1 MGQQQ
6 QQQIDFLEDRD
17 QRVNDLR
24 IMANRLRRHSLEM
37 TAASRSGHPTT
48 CMSCADLMAALFFY
62 SLRFDLKDPKNPL
75 NDRFILSKGHAAPAL
90 WAALAE
96 AGAFPVEHL
105 QTLRR
110 IDSDLEGH
118 PTPRNRFVDIATG
131 SLGQGLSAGV
141 GMALN
146 SKTNWIDNRIWVLL
160 GDGEIAEGAVWE
172 AASLASWYKLDNLVA
187 IIDINAQGQSQR
199 TMFEHDLESIENRFK
214 SFGWQTYQING
225 HEIEQILEA
234 YEWASHVQE
243 RPAAILAWTEKGRG
257 VSFLSDKDG
266 WHGKP
271 VMGEDLERALRE
283 LEADTQPSRPLAIA
297 MPSPGAQD
305 SPLDPPQRS
314 EMEPPAYGD
323 GDSIATRRAY
333 GVALRKLG
341 AVSNDVF
348 ALDGDTKNSTY
359 SQDFQADFPQR
370 FIECY
375 IAEQNMVGV
384 AAGLSAV
391 GKVAFASTFA
401 AFLTRAYDQIRMAAI
416 SRSNLNLCGSHA
428 GVSIGEDGPSQM
440 GLEDLAMM
448 RAIAESTVFYPSDG
462 VSAERIVALAAET
475 PGICYIRTTRPATPI
490 LYSNDESFVVGGS
503 KVVRRSDDDRVTL
516 VGAGITLHEAL
527 AASDQ
532 LQAEGIAARV
542 IDLYCVKPVDAETLR
557 QAARD
562 TGCIVTVEDH
572 YPEGGLGDAV
582 LGALADEEVRVRK
595 LAVTGLPQSG
605 APDELR
611 DAFGISRGKIVAAV
625 KELLG

>member
-187 IIDINAQGQSQR
+187 IVDINAQGQSQR

-257 VSFLSDKDG
+257 VSFLSDQDG

-283 LEADTQPSRPLAIA
+283 LEADSQPSRPLAIA
-297 MPSPGAQD
+297 MPSPSAQD

-323 GDSIATRRAY
+323 GDTIATRKAY

-490 LYSNDESFVVGGS
+490 LYSNDEPFAVGGS

-582 LGALADEEVRVRK
+582 LDALADEEVRIRK

-605 APDELR
+605 APEELR